1 MNKKVTARR
10 NSLDWAGSS
19 PVEGA
24 VTGPPGASA
33 RQDVYKVITMRH
45 KLDDDSYVDGAVTRI
60 ASFLTN
66 RLDKKEKDGK

>member
-1 MNKKVTARR
+1 MNKKETARR

-24 VTGPPGASA
+24 AKGPPGAKA
-33 RQDVYKVITMRH
+33 QTDVYKVITMRH
-45 KLDDDSYVDGAVTRI
+45 KLNDDSYVDGAVTRI

-66 RLDKKEKDGK
+66 RLEKKERDGE

>member
-1 MNKKVTARR
+1 MNKKETARR

-24 VTGPPGASA
+24 VTGPPGDTTHP
-33 RQDVYKVITMRH
+33 DVYKVITMRH
-45 KLDDDSYVDGAVTRI
+45 KLNDDRYVDGAVTRI